1 MCVEATPQSLSD
13 AHCIAYG
20 ISDRE
25 RCLCV
30 WKLNR
35 RNCLRQIGCFYP
47 VRYGMHIQYVS
58 HRDMHTV
65 YCAVCELW
73 SGDGMARLLTGWR
86 AITPGA
92 AEEPPSRRDSA
103 PPPVRHA
110 IYSGYLRS
118 LCGYNSVSFYS
129 GVLTRYVSLELRN
142 VSFELRNVSFL
153 QRGAGSHQQL
163 HRVKKSDVFHPRD
176 LFHRAQAYPSL

>member
-1 MCVEATPQSLSD
+1 
-13 AHCIAYG
+13 
-20 ISDRE
+20 
-25 RCLCV
+25 
-30 WKLNR
+30 
-35 RNCLRQIGCFYP
+35 
-47 VRYGMHIQYVS
+47 
-58 HRDMHTV
+58 
-65 YCAVCELW
+65 
-73 SGDGMARLLTGWR
+73 MARLLTGWR

-129 GVLTRYVSLELRN
+129 GTLTRYVSFELRN
-142 VSFELRNVSFL
+142 VSFELRNVSFELRNVSFELRNASFELRNVSFL
-153 QRGAGSHQQL
+153 QQGAGSHQQL